1 MKNDSNNDNFN
12 ELKSYAVNIIE
23 YKTVGDFHR
32 VNFSKLK
39 KHWCSRFYHML
50 DKYVQFIQYS

>member
-1 MKNDSNNDNFN
+1 MT
-12 ELKSYAVNIIE
+12 LTMTILMKSYAVNIIE
-23 YKTVGDFHR
+23 YKIVGDFHR